1 MPDRLRL
8 ALVFHQHQPAGNFPS
23 IYKDVTERA
32 YAPLVAALYR
42 HGGVR
47 ATLHFS
53 GPLLD
58 WLEGN
63 RPDVIGD
70 LSDLQRR
77 GQIELLSGGYYE
89 PIIVGVPRRDAVA
102 QIRALSDRLAGSF
115 GRRPLGCWL
124 AERVWEPQV
133 PSILAEAG
141 IAYTVLDDAH
151 FLYAGLRSEEITG
164 SFLTEDQ
171 GFPLVLFPGSM
182 RLRYLIPFRPVE
194 ATIKELRERH
204 QAGAK
209 LVVYADDGEK
219 FGAWPG
225 TFQRVHKDG
234 WLDALLVAIEQS
246 DFIETTTLEDAWVFN
261 KPTRRVYLPGG
272 SYPELM
278 EWALDAPT
286 AKRVNAAKNAL
297 ASKDEQQWLVRGG
310 EWRQFLLRYPE
321 ANALH
326 KRMLLVSED
335 LARRSILDASAE
347 VRQAQNHLW
356 RGQGNDVYWHG
367 VFGGIYLPHL
377 RADAYS
383 SLLKAERYLAER
395 RVAAGEQRDYDVDG
409 HEEYLFRGNHGAV
422 IVHPVGGAIA
432 EWDIYDAAVNL
443 VDTFAR
449 WPEQEHEQLRRAERS
464 GRIRVGKAG
473 EKEQKSIH
481 EVVRARERGL
491 SKFLEYDVARR
502 LLFQDAIRGAKGEW
516 STALVTAPY
525 TLQPQREARTV
536 SLLLEAPTQD
546 VGGTRLGIRKDIR
559 IADEGLFVGV
569 RYRVRNVGDKP
580 FAGTFRSTLNLGLLT
595 ESNPDDQLAVGARKF
610 GLARPI
616 EVKSA
621 EQVVVHSATRHF
633 DLTISTETGATV
645 AARPIYTIANSEQGF
660 ERIYQCAELSFT
672 WDLALEPD
680 EHEDLPLATNVLAQI
695 VEPEVPRPGARRRR
709 AAPQAATAGT
719 KPAR

>member
-1 MPDRLRL
+1 MPERLRL

-23 IYKDVTERA
+23 VYKEVTEQA

-70 LSDLQRR
+70 LSDLLRR

-89 PIIVGVPRRDAVA
+89 PIVIGVPRRDAVA
-102 QIRALSDRLAGSF
+102 QIRALSDKLSTTF
-115 GRRPLGCWL
+115 GRRPLGAWL

-151 FLYAGLRSEEITG
+151 LLHAGLRPEEITG

-194 ATIKELRERH
+194 ASIRELRERH
-204 QAGAK
+204 ESGAR

-225 TFQRVHKDG
+225 TQQRVHKEG
-234 WLDALLVAIEQS
+234 WLDAFLSAVEQS
-246 DFIETTTLEDAWVFN
+246 DFLETTTLEDAWVFL
-261 KPTRRVYLPGG
+261 KPTRRVYVPGG
-272 SYPELM
+272 SYPEMM

-286 AKRVNAAKNAL
+286 AKRANAARNAL
-297 ASKDEQQWLVRGG
+297 ASKDDLAWLIRGG
-310 EWRQFLLRYPE
+310 EWRQFFLRYPE

-347 VRQAQNHLW
+347 VRQAQAHLW
-356 RGQGNDVYWHG
+356 RGQSNDAYWHG

-383 SLLKAERYLAER
+383 SLLRAERYLAGR

-409 HEEYLFRGNHGAV
+409 YEEYLFRGNHGAV

-432 EWDIYDAAVNL
+432 EWDVYDAAVNL
-443 VDTFAR
+443 VDTLAR
-449 WPEQEHEQLRRAERS
+449 WPEAEHETLRRAEKS
-464 GRIRVGKAG
+464 GKLRVGKLG
-473 EKEQKSIH
+473 GKDQKSIH
-481 EVVRARERGL
+481 ELVRARERGL
-491 SKFLEYDVARR
+491 SRLLEYDVARR
-502 LLFQDAIRGAKGEW
+502 LLFQDALRAAKGEW
-516 STALVTAPY
+516 LSALVTTPY
-525 TLQPQREARTV
+525 GLQPQREARTV
-536 SLLLEAPTQD
+536 SLVLEAPTQEA
-546 VGGTRLGIRKDIR
+546 GGTRVAIRKDVR
-559 IADEGLFVGV
+559 IADEGLSVGV
-569 RYRVRNVGDKP
+569 RYRVRNVGERP

-595 ESNPDDQLAVGARKF
+595 EANAEDQVAVGARKF
-610 GLARPI
+610 GLSKPI

-645 AARPIYTIANSEQGF
+645 AARPIYTIANSERGF
-660 ERIYQCAELSFT
+660 ERIYQCTELSFA
-672 WDLALEPD
+672 WELSLDAD
-680 EHEDLPLATNVLAQI
+680 EHEDLQLATNVVAQI
-695 VEPEVPRPGARRRR
+695 VEPEVPRLGARRRR
-709 AAPQAATAGT
+709 AAQAAAAGA
-719 KPAR
+719 KPRG